1 MEVDE
6 TLGKILLGT
15 FFAIMLYGIT
25 VTQTYL
31 YSNDSGEDGLVLKLM
46 VAGVLWVFRSFTWFI
61 ISSVSSLSTLETI
74 HSGICIFNIYIMA
87 VSNFGDF
94 SSPGKIYWS
103 EPALIVVGVLLM
115 FSVHCFF
122 VRRVWK
128 ICENPL
134 IITAVISFLALSHL
148 LFGLANCAVAYGFD
162 TWDEFRASQ
171 VSLVVVCGGL
181 GSSLTADVLIAGFLF
196 CYLRRG
202 RKESH
207 KKFAGAINRL
217 ILYIVATG
225 VLTAVTSAGTIVA
238 FATDKHGGVFLGLAT
253 IQSKV
258 YANSLLAN
266 LNSRRSIRDKLH
278 SDSTDEEMVFTSVL
292 LVGAN
297 SNFTAARSRRM
308 AMTTWDPTIPESED
322 VGQRGPPNPPI
333 VFQDNGTGAR
343 QPP

>member
-25 VTQTYL
+25 VTQTYI
-31 YSNDSGEDGLVLKLM
+31 YSNTSGEDRLVLKSL
-46 VAGVLWVFRSFTWFI
+46 VAGVFV
-61 ISSVSSLSTLETI
+61 LETI
-74 HSGICIFNIYIMA
+74 HSGICIYNIYITA

-103 EPALIVVGVLLM
+103 EPALMLTGILLM

-128 ICENPL
+128 IPGNTS

-148 LFGLANCAVAYGFD
+148 AFGLANCAVAYGFD

-196 CYLRRG
+196 CYLHRARRG
-202 RKESH
+202 RKNLEYVVSISDH
-207 KKFAGAINRL
+207 GKFVGGIDRL

-225 VLTAVTSAGTIVA
+225 VLTAITSAGTIVA
-238 FATDKHGGVFLGLAT
+238 FAADKHDGMFLGLAT

-266 LNSRRSIRDKLH
+266 LNSRRSIRDKLSPNSSH
-278 SDSTDEEMVFTSVL
+278 STDEEMVFAASVL
-292 LVGAN
+292 PVGTN
-297 SNFTAARSRRM
+297 SVSTTPRSGLTGDR
-308 AMTTWDPTIPESED
+308 TVPELECAEQQLSEK
-322 VGQRGPPNPPI
+322 
-333 VFQDNGTGAR
+333 GTGAG
-343 QPP
+343 QPL